1 MPLLAAL
8 PSPGAPQAGEVQ
20 LWCLALP
27 QLAALAPHCAALLDD
42 AEAQQAARF
51 HFERDRLRHVLVHG
65 VLRHL
70 LGEALGVAAA
80 GLQWQ
85 VGAQSKPALAPG
97 AHTDLRFNLS
107 HAGDWFYLA
116 LAVGRELGVDVER
129 QRPEIVDELLP
140 SLNFTRAERAWIES
154 HGGPARSP
162 AFFAAW
168 SRKEAAIK
176 AWGTGL
182 SLALD
187 RFDITPG
194 LLRITPLAAPA
205 ELAAASAAWT
215 LRDLPAP
222 AGYSAALVAEGEPP
236 VLHLFGHDTGVGTG

>member
-1 MPLLAAL
+1 MRAAL

-27 QLAALAPHCAALLDD
+27 RLAPLAPHCAALLDE
-42 AEAQQAARF
+42 AEAQHASRF

-80 GLQWQ
+80 GLRWRL
-85 VGAQSKPALAPG
+85 GEHGKPALAPG
-97 AHTDLRFNLS
+97 AGRDLRFNIS

-140 SLNFTRAERAWIES
+140 SLHFTAGELAWIKG
-154 HGGPARSP
+154 HCGPARST

-168 SRKEAAIK
+168 ARKEAALK

-194 LLRITPLAAPA
+194 QPPIAPLAAPA

-215 LRDLPAP
+215 VRDVPAP

-236 VLHLFGHDTGVGTG
+236 VLRLFGHATGAD

>member
-1 MPLLAAL
+1 MPLRAAL

-27 QLAALAPHCAALLDD
+27 QLAALAPHCAALLDV
-42 AEAQQAARF
+42 AEVQHAARF

-80 GLQWQ
+80 GLRWR
-85 VGAQSKPALAPG
+85 VGAHGKPALAPG
-97 AHTDLRFNLS
+97 AHADLRFNLS

-116 LAVGRELGVDVER
+116 LSVGCELGVDVER

-140 SLNFTRAERAWIES
+140 SLNFTVAELAWINGQS
-154 HGGPARSP
+154 GPARSR
-162 AFFAAW
+162 AFFAVWA
-168 SRKEAAIK
+168 RKEAAIK

-194 LLRITPLAAPA
+194 RLPVAPLAAPA
-205 ELAAASAAWT
+205 ELAAASVAWT
-215 LRDLPAP
+215 VRDVPAA
-222 AGYSAALVAEGEPP
+222 AGYSAALVAEGAPP
-236 VLHLFGHDTGVGTG
+236 VLRLCGHDTGAG